1 MEDIARALSNWRRM
15 TVISACD
22 DPAAPGVAE
31 KIRGI
36 ESKAEKALAA
46 FDKTRESSPVFTG
59 QVETTAD
66 MVTEFE
72 QVEALATAWGSCGS
86 KYYLD
91 EEMFDRILFCL
102 EWLNQ
107 HRYGRNEIEGCGWR
121 DMKLFNWHSWEVGV
135 PTSLERTL
143 MILGD
148 RVSPGDCRRYLE
160 VFDYRVPHARDYG
173 ANKVDYG
180 MLISGSG
187 LLKSDPE
194 QVRRGLEEIG
204 DTYEYADGGTND
216 GQGFYTDGSYIFH
229 TRHPMN
235 ATYGRKHFSSLI
247 QIYRIYKGTCFERRG
262 LAEKLRHWATLT
274 FLPFIHNG
282 IVSKSVLGR
291 DPAGGAEAG
300 VSILHNCCE
309 LLCGADD
316 RDYSMIAAEIKAN
329 VIGGG
334 ISPEDFLAGVSSEAG
349 REFRRLLNDETIP
362 SGYSDICRAFYHEDR
377 MIYRHGDA
385 AFSLAMSSSR
395 IYNYECINHEN
406 MNGWYGG
413 DGMLTVYGKNAET
426 YRDYWN
432 NVDPYRYPGVTLD
445 TRERTEHSIAQANE
459 FLSSE
464 DYVGGLS
471 DGICGLAS
479 MNLESYHSDG
489 KLISSRFFSPD
500 GAYGCPPP
508 ARVCSLKGY
517 KSWFFDNGIAVC
529 LGCGI
534 RAHDGA
540 EVITVVDSR
549 KTADGSQIEVQED
562 SVYISDFGGYYF
574 PDGQKFAVDVQKRNG
589 IKFCDIILSHGVDP
603 RDASYSYVVLPGFSR
618 EELTAFRHRAAAEI
632 AANDRRIQAVV
643 FEDGTEEY
651 AFRES
656 ACLNGIIVSR
666 PVLVMKRGG
675 RISVADPTHKLDSVS
690 VGCGGAE
697 HAFDLRDSFG
707 KTVTKDLEAG
717 NSGRA

>member
-1 MEDIARALSNWRRM
+1 
-15 TVISACD
+15 
-22 DPAAPGVAE
+22 
-31 KIRGI
+31 
-36 ESKAEKALAA
+36 
-46 FDKTRESSPVFTG
+46 
-59 QVETTAD
+59 
-66 MVTEFE
+66 MV
-72 QVEALATAWGSCGS
+72 
-86 KYYLD
+86 
-91 EEMFDRILFCL
+91 
-102 EWLNQ
+102 
-107 HRYGRNEIEGCGWR
+107 
-121 DMKLFNWHSWEVGV
+121 
-135 PTSLERTL
+135 
-143 MILGD
+143 
-148 RVSPGDCRRYLE
+148 
-160 VFDYRVPHARDYG
+160 
-173 ANKVDYG
+173 
-180 MLISGSG
+180 
-187 LLKSDPE
+187 
-194 QVRRGLEEIG
+194 
-204 DTYEYADGGTND
+204 
-216 GQGFYTDGSYIFH
+216 
-229 TRHPMN
+229 
-235 ATYGRKHFSSLI
+235 
-247 QIYRIYKGTCFERRG
+247 
-262 LAEKLRHWATLT
+262 
-274 FLPFIHNG
+274 
-282 IVSKSVLGR
+282 
-291 DPAGGAEAG
+291 
-300 VSILHNCCE
+300 
-309 LLCGADD
+309 
-316 RDYSMIAAEIKAN
+316 
-329 VIGGG
+329 
-334 ISPEDFLAGVSSEAG
+334 
-349 REFRRLLNDETIP
+349 
-362 SGYSDICRAFYHEDR
+362 
-377 MIYRHGDA
+377 
-385 AFSLAMSSSR
+385 
-395 IYNYECINHEN
+395 
-406 MNGWYGG
+406 
-413 DGMLTVYGKNAET
+413 TVYGNNAET

-432 NVDPYRYPGVTLD
+432 NVDQYRYPGVTLD

-500 GAYGCPPP
+500 GAYGYPPP
-508 ARVCSLKGY
+508 ARECSLKGY

-574 PDGQKFAVDVQKRNG
+574 PVGQKFAVDVQKRNG
-589 IKFCDIILSHGVDP
+589 IRFCDIILSHGVDP

-707 KTVTKDLEAG
+707 KTITKDLEAG